1 MKNISRRDFL
11 KGSAASAL
19 SLALLGG
26 SQMAFADGEK
36 EASAPVAADETLET
50 PILIVGAGSA
60 GMMAAYEASKAGAQV
75 LVISNSP
82 SANATN
88 GASITGTCAVE
99 TPYTEEIG
107 QEYSLED
114 LYKRMISF
122 AHWTVNPRLLKNC
135 VQLLPSNISTFADM
149 GIEVMLAGD
158 RYGIGF
164 NDVHIFLTQGKW
176 ALAEQKCKDQG
187 VEFMYNMTAE
197 EPIMDG
203 DTVVGIRATDND
215 GKVYDIKAK
224 AVLLACGGFIS
235 NKEKLKEHFGD
246 IDIVDMGFPFNTGK
260 GIEVAQKAGG
270 FFERITGLGMNDIY
284 GMNAKSYKLSV
295 FNSNPLMQLAF
306 YGNLITDE
314 HGDRFMNEYMLANEP
329 MAGGGEATLHVKRYY
344 CIYNEATLMKMKDE
358 AYYQT
363 IGAPEFWTSAATMF
377 NAPIADLD
385 ANLEEALAEGWC
397 YKADTL
403 EELAEMTG
411 CENLAETVRTY
422 DGYVA
427 AGDDPVYHKQP
438 APMQPIGEEGPFY
451 LFEYNP
457 SAFNTFGG
465 CRTDH
470 LTRALKSNFDVI
482 PGLYIAGVENGSLY
496 SSPYYDVG
504 GTCSGLALASGRLAG
519 MEMAK
524 YIAE

>member
-99 TPYTEEIG
+99 TPYTEGIG
-107 QEYSLED
+107 QEYSLDD

-197 EPIMDG
+197 EPLMDG
-203 DTVVGIRATDND
+203 DTVIGIRAVDND
-215 GKVYDIKAK
+215 GKIYDIKAK

-235 NKEKLKEHFGD
+235 SKEKLKEHFGD
-246 IDIVDMGFPFNTGK
+246 IDIVDMGFPYNTGK
-260 GIEVAQKAGG
+260 GIEVAEVAG
-270 FFERITGLGMNDIY
+270 
-284 GMNAKSYKLSV
+284 
-295 FNSNPLMQLAF
+295 
-306 YGNLITDE
+306 
-314 HGDRFMNEYMLANEP
+314 
-329 MAGGGEATLHVKRYY
+329 
-344 CIYNEATLMKMKDE
+344 
-358 AYYQT
+358 
-363 IGAPEFWTSAATMF
+363 
-377 NAPIADLD
+377 
-385 ANLEEALAEGWC
+385 
-397 YKADTL
+397 
-403 EELAEMTG
+403 
-411 CENLAETVRTY
+411 
-422 DGYVA
+422 
-427 AGDDPVYHKQP
+427 
-438 APMQPIGEEGPFY
+438 
-451 LFEYNP
+451 
-457 SAFNTFGG
+457 
-465 CRTDH
+465 
-470 LTRALKSNFDVI
+470 
-482 PGLYIAGVENGSLY
+482 
-496 SSPYYDVG
+496 
-504 GTCSGLALASGRLAG
+504 
-519 MEMAK
+519 
-524 YIAE
+524 

>member
-1 MKNISRRDFL
+1 MKAISRRDFL

-19 SLALLGG
+19 SLAVLGMG
-26 SQMAFADGEK
+26 GQAFAEGE
-36 EASAPVAADETLET
+36 APVAADETLET
-50 PILIVGAGSA
+50 PILVVGAGAA
-60 GMMAAYEASKAGAQV
+60 GMMAAYEASKAGAKV

-82 SANATN
+82 SAMATN
-88 GASITGTCAVE
+88 GAIVSGTCAVE
-99 TPYTEEIG
+99 TAYTEEIG
-107 QEYSLED
+107 QDYSIED
-114 LYKRMISF
+114 LYRRMISF
-122 AHWTVNPRLLKNC
+122 AHWTVNPRLLMNC
-135 VQLLPSNISTFADM
+135 VKLLPSNITTLEDM
-149 GIEVMLAGD
+149 GIQVFLAGD

-164 NDVHIFLTQGKW
+164 NEVHIFLTENKW
-176 ALAEQKCKDQG
+176 ELAEKACLDQG

-197 EPIMDG
+197 APIMDG
-203 DTVVGIRATDND
+203 DAVVGIRATDKD

-224 AVLLACGGFIS
+224 AVLLACGGFMAS
-235 NKEKLKEHFGD
+235 KEKLAEHFGD
-246 IDIVDMGFPFNTGK
+246 IEVVNMGMPFNTGK
-260 GIEVAQKAGG
+260 GIDIAKQAGG
-270 FFERITGLGMNDIY
+270 FFERITGMGLNDIY
-284 GMNAKSYKLSV
+284 GMNAKSSKISV

-329 MAGGGEATLHVKRYY
+329 MAGGGEATLHVNRYF
-344 CIYNEATLMKMKDE
+344 CIYNEETLMKMKDE

-363 IGAPEFWTSAATMF
+363 IGAPAFWTSAATMF
-377 NAPIADLD
+377 NAPIPELD

-422 DGYVA
+422 DSYVA
-427 AGDDPVYHKQP
+427 AGEDPVFHKQ
-438 APMQPIGEEGPFY
+438 AELMQPIGEEGPFY

-470 LTRALKSNFDVI
+470 KTRALKANFDVI

-504 GTCSGLALASGRLAG
+504 GTCNGLSLASGRLAG
-519 MEMAK
+519 MEMAEYVK
-524 YIAE
+524 E